1 MAETGKGLVLE
12 NTARRDALIAIEK
25 KYQKIWSEEHQFE
38 VDAPSV
44 TDKETVDMTSEE
56 LHTKYPKFMSSM
68 AYPYMNGV
76 LHAGHC
82 FTLTKVEF
90 SIGFERMNGKRALF
104 PLGFH
109 CTGMPILAC
118 ADKLKREIEMFGEDF
133 ENLPTEEEERE
144 QELKKEQEKELQ
156 NKDKEV
162 DPTKFKAKKS
172 KAQAKQGRGKYQFEI
187 MMQLGIGKEE
197 VKKFADAAYW
207 LNYFPALCQED
218 CESIGAKV
226 DWRRSF
232 ITTDVNP
239 YYDAFIRWQM
249 NKMKETGKIKFGER
263 YTIYSEKDG
272 QACMDHDRQSGE
284 GITPQEYVGI
294 KIEATEL
301 AENAQKIVD
310 SVANFDKSK
319 KIYFVAATLRPETMY
334 GQTCCFVS
342 PKIDY
347 GIFDNGDSYYITT
360 ERAYKNMSYQKI
372 TPQRGYYKPVVTIS
386 GKDFIGTQINPPLA
400 QQSNLRILP
409 METVIATKGT
419 GVVTCVPSN
428 SPDDFM
434 TLSDL
439 KNKSAYYGIDND
451 WVKDLEV
458 LPIIDTEKYGN
469 LTAKTL
475 CEEMKIQSPKDAV
488 KLAEAKKIAYKE
500 DYYSGVMAVGKYK
513 GEKVEI
519 AKSKLKAEMIADGT
533 AFVYNEPEGLV
544 ISRSGDDCIVSLED
558 QWYVDYGEESWK
570 VQAKECLE
578 QMECFAPE
586 VKNAFESTLNWL
598 SNWAVS
604 RSYGLGTKLPWDPKY
619 LVESLSDSTIYQS
632 FYTIAHLLFTDYYGK
647 EVGPLGIK
655 AEQLT
660 DDVFDYI
667 FQHKDTI
674 ETDIKLDS
682 LNVLRREFEYF
693 YPLDVSIS
701 GKDLINNH
709 LTFFIYTHVAL
720 FPKKFWPKGIR
731 ANGHL
736 MLNNQ
741 KMSKSTGNFMTL
753 KQIVEKFGADAS
765 RIALADAGDTVE
777 DANFDE
783 SNANAAILRLYVL
796 KEWAEEVLA
805 RTDLRTGEYDEI
817 FDKGFDTEMDDI
829 VEKTFEQYSLTN
841 YKNALK
847 LGLFDFQNSRDYY
860 RDSVTE
866 TGKGMHKDLVLK
878 YIETQAL
885 LLSPIAPHFC
895 DYVYRELLGN
905 KTSVQNAKFPR
916 ASKPVDISVIDS
928 LNYLR
933 ALQKSIRETEGQ
945 GLKLK
950 KGRSD
955 INAEKDVKIVVL
967 VGTDFPEWQN
977 KYLQVAKE
985 LHAEGKLNDNSVLKT
1000 KVDGKDMKKVMPFIS
1015 KLKQRLAAGEPADVI
1030 FNNKTSF
1037 NEIELMEKIQ
1047 NNDSIKQAVQA
1058 INKDKIVSVEI
1069 LAIAPGSETA
1079 TSITTKEEGVPL
1091 PQGASKAIENA
1102 VPGSPSIIIRNVD

>member
-1 MAETGKGLVLE
+1 
-12 NTARRDALIAIEK
+12 
-25 KYQKIWSEEHQFE
+25 
-38 VDAPSV
+38 
-44 TDKETVDMTSEE
+44 
-56 LHTKYPKFMSSM
+56 
-68 AYPYMNGV
+68 
-76 LHAGHC
+76 
-82 FTLTKVEF
+82 
-90 SIGFERMNGKRALF
+90 
-104 PLGFH
+104 
-109 CTGMPILAC
+109 
-118 ADKLKREIEMFGEDF
+118 
-133 ENLPTEEEERE
+133 
-144 QELKKEQEKELQ
+144 
-156 NKDKEV
+156 
-162 DPTKFKAKKS
+162 
-172 KAQAKQGRGKYQFEI
+172 
-187 MMQLGIGKEE
+187 
-197 VKKFADAAYW
+197 
-207 LNYFPALCQED
+207 
-218 CESIGAKV
+218 
-226 DWRRSF
+226 
-232 ITTDVNP
+232 
-239 YYDAFIRWQM
+239 
-249 NKMKETGKIKFGER
+249 
-263 YTIYSEKDG
+263 
-272 QACMDHDRQSGE
+272 
-284 GITPQEYVGI
+284 
-294 KIEATEL
+294 
-301 AENAQKIVD
+301 
-310 SVANFDKSK
+310 
-319 KIYFVAATLRPETMY
+319 MY

-347 GIFDNGDSYYITT
+347 GIFDNGDSYYVTT

-386 GKDFIGTQINPPLA
+386 GKDFIGTKINPPLA

-428 SPDDFM
+428 SPDDYM

-475 CEEMKIQSPKDAV
+475 CEEMKIQSPKDSV

-513 GEKVEI
+513 GEKVEV
-519 AKSKLKAEMIADGT
+519 AKSKLKADMIADGT

-570 VQAKECLE
+570 VQARECLD
-578 QMECFAPE
+578 QMELFAPE
-586 VKNAFESTLNWL
+586 VKNAFEGTLNWL

-647 EVGPLGIK
+647 DVGPLGIK
-655 AEQLT
+655 ADQMT

-667 FQHKDTI
+667 FQHKDTVN
-674 ETDIKLDS
+674 TDIKKESLD
-682 LNVLRREFEYF
+682 VLRREFEYF

-720 FPKKFWPKGIR
+720 FPKKFWPRGIR

-805 RTDLRTGEYDEI
+805 SDDLRTGEYDEI

-829 VEKTFEQYSLTN
+829 VEKTYEQYNLTN

-885 LLSPIAPHFC
+885 LLTPIAPHFC

-905 KTSVQNAKFPR
+905 KTSIQNAKFPR
-916 ASKPVDISVIDS
+916 ASKPVDVSVIDS
-928 LNYLR
+928 LNYIR
-933 ALQKSIRETEGQ
+933 GLQKSIRETEGQ
-945 GLKLK
+945 ALKSK

-955 INAEKDVKIVVL
+955 VDAEKDVKITVL

-1000 KVDGKDMKKVMPFIS
+1000 KVEGRDMKKVMPFIS
-1015 KLKQRLAAGEPADVI
+1015 MLKQRLASGEQADVV
-1030 FNNKTSF
+1030 FNNKTTF
-1037 NEIELMEKIQ
+1037 NELELIEKIYK
-1047 NNDSIKQAVQA
+1047 NDSIKQAVQA
-1058 INKDKIVSVEI
+1058 INKSKIVGVEI
-1069 LAIAPGSETA
+1069 LAFAPGSETA
-1079 TSITTKEEGVPL
+1079 TSIVTKEEGVPL

-1102 VPGSPSIIIRNVD
+1102 VPGSPSVIIRNVE

>member
-1 MAETGKGLVLE
+1 MAETGTGLVLE

-38 VDAPSV
+38 VDAPAI

-56 LHTKYPKFMSSM
+56 LHEKYPKFMSSM

-82 FTLTKVEF
+82 FTLSKVEF

-118 ADKLKREIEMFGEDF
+118 ADKLKREIEMFGENF
-133 ENLPTEEEERE
+133 ENLPSEEEEKE
-144 QELKKEQEKELQ
+144 QELKKEQEKEKQ
-156 NKDKEV
+156 NNAKEV

-187 MMQLGIGKEE
+187 MMQLGIEKED

-249 NKMKETGKIKFGER
+249 NKMKESGKIKFGER

-310 SVANFDKSK
+310 SVSDFDKSK

-386 GKDFIGTQINPPLA
+386 GKDFIGTKINPPLA

-428 SPDDFM
+428 SPDDYM

-475 CEEMKIQSPKDAV
+475 CEEMKIQSPKDSV

-500 DYYSGVMAVGKYK
+500 DYYSGVMAIGKYK
-513 GEKVEI
+513 GEKVEV
-519 AKSKLKAEMIADGT
+519 AKSKLKADMIADGT

-570 VQAKECLE
+570 AEARECLDH
-578 QMECFAPE
+578 MELFAPE
-586 VKNAFESTLNWL
+586 VKNAFEGTLNWL

-619 LVESLSDSTIYQS
+619 LVESLSDSTIYQA

-647 EVGPLGIK
+647 DVGPLGIK
-655 AEQLT
+655 AEQMT

-674 ETDIKLDS
+674 NTDIKMESLDS
-682 LNVLRREFEYF
+682 LRREFEYF

-796 KEWAEEVLA
+796 KDWAEEVLA
-805 RTDLRTGEYDEI
+805 RDDLRTGEYDEI

-829 VEKTFEQYSLTN
+829 VEKTYEQYTLTN

-860 RDSVTE
+860 RDSVAE

-885 LLSPIAPHFC
+885 LLTPIAPHFC
-895 DYVYRELLGN
+895 DYVYRELLDN
-905 KTSVQNAKFPR
+905 KTSIQNAKFPR

-928 LNYLR
+928 LNYVR
-933 ALQKSIRETEGQ
+933 GLQKSIRETEGQ
-945 GLKLK
+945 ALKLK

-955 INAEKDVKIVVL
+955 VNADKDVKITVL

-985 LHAEGKLNDNSVLKT
+985 LHSEGTLNDNSVLKT

-1015 KLKQRLAAGEPADVI
+1015 KLKQRLAAGEQPEVV
-1030 FNNKTSF
+1030 FNNKTTF
-1037 NEIELMEKIQ
+1037 NELELIEKIYK
-1047 NNDSIKQAVQA
+1047 NDSIKQAVQA
-1058 INKDKIVSVEI
+1058 ISKDKIVALDI
-1069 LAIAPGSETA
+1069 LAIAPGSDSA
-1079 TSITTKEEGVPL
+1079 TSIVTKEEGLPL

-1102 VPGSPSIIIRNVD
+1102 VPGSPSVIIRNVE

>member
-1 MAETGKGLVLE
+1 MAETGTGLVLE

-38 VDAPSV
+38 VDAPAI

-56 LHTKYPKFMSSM
+56 LHEKYPKFMSSM

-82 FTLTKVEF
+82 FTLSKVEF

-118 ADKLKREIEMFGEDF
+118 ADKLKREIEMFGENF
-133 ENLPTEEEERE
+133 ENLPSEEEEKE
-144 QELKKEQEKELQ
+144 QELKKEQEKEKQ
-156 NKDKEV
+156 NNAKEV

-187 MMQLGIGKEE
+187 MMQLGIEKED

-249 NKMKETGKIKFGER
+249 NKMKESGKIKFGER

-284 GITPQEYVGI
+284 GIAPQEYVGI

-310 SVANFDKSK
+310 SVSDFDKSK

-372 TPQRGYYKPVVTIS
+372 TPQRGYYRPVVTIS
-386 GKDFIGTQINPPLA
+386 GKDFIGTKINPPLA

-428 SPDDFM
+428 SPDDYM

-475 CEEMKIQSPKDAV
+475 CEEMKIQSPKDSV

-500 DYYSGVMAVGKYK
+500 DYYSGVMAIGKYK
-513 GEKVEI
+513 GEKVEV
-519 AKSKLKAEMIADGT
+519 AKSKLKADMIADGT

-570 VQAKECLE
+570 AEARECLDH
-578 QMECFAPE
+578 MELFASE
-586 VKNAFESTLNWL
+586 VKNAFEGTLNWL

-619 LVESLSDSTIYQS
+619 LVESLSDSTIYQA

-647 EVGPLGIK
+647 DVGPLGIK
-655 AEQLT
+655 AEQMT

-674 ETDIKLDS
+674 NTDIKMESLDS
-682 LNVLRREFEYF
+682 LRREFEYF

-796 KEWAEEVLA
+796 KDWAEEVLA
-805 RTDLRTGEYDEI
+805 RDDLRTGEYDEI

-829 VEKTFEQYSLTN
+829 VEKTYEQYTLTN

-860 RDSVTE
+860 RDSVAE

-885 LLSPIAPHFC
+885 LLTPIAPHFC

-905 KTSVQNAKFPR
+905 KTSIQNAKFPR

-928 LNYLR
+928 LNYVR
-933 ALQKSIRETEGQ
+933 GLQKSIRETEGQ
-945 GLKLK
+945 ALKLK

-955 INAEKDVKIVVL
+955 VNADKDVKITVL

-985 LHAEGKLNDNSVLKT
+985 LHSEGTLNDNSVLKT

-1015 KLKQRLAAGEPADVI
+1015 KLKQRLAAGEQPEVV
-1030 FNNKTSF
+1030 FNNKTTF
-1037 NEIELMEKIQ
+1037 NELELIEKIYK
-1047 NNDSIKQAVQA
+1047 NDSIKQAVQA
-1058 INKDKIVSVEI
+1058 ISKDKIVALDI
-1069 LAIAPGSETA
+1069 LAIAPGSDSA
-1079 TSITTKEEGVPL
+1079 TSIVTKEEGLPL

-1102 VPGSPSIIIRNVD
+1102 VPGSPSVIIRNVE